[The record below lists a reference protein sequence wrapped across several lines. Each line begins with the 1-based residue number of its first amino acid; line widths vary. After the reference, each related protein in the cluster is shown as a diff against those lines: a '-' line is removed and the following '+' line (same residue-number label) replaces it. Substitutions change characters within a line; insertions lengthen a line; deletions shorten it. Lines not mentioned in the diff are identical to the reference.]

1 MKALSRMLIVLAS
14 IVVAT
19 TIVTAQ
25 DVMVPFDVETK
36 VVTYNATM
44 EKQLGLFP
52 DVAELVEARIWMS
65 PDSVYTLEIS
75 SGMGDRFVRSR
86 RTLTREQV
94 LDIQTRFTSAR
105 RSRLQTI
112 GLDQSGRPTVLWT
125 TTLLGTAY
133 YGTAFGLVAFGNSF
147 GESQVTSALPYLFAG
162 SAGYLIPYLLTKNA
176 TVTHGDAVL
185 MQNALVQGIGIGW
198 GLTSVILGD
207 KIVDGDNYRVGF
219 GLSILTGIGGTV
231 AAYKFSRSH
240 NLAVGHADVIGTSSL
255 FGGLTGLMT
264 AFTVLG
270 STDFTGSEWVRIIP
284 ASALVG
290 SAAGVLLGHAAA
302 KAQPYSAG
310 DADVYRLSGLIGAA
324 LPASIAAAASST
336 GDPEIVTALTAVT
349 TVAGLYVGDRLVLG
363 KDYSAEEGNYISLGT
378 VGGALIGLGLAV
390 MADASE
396 YFPLMVLGGGAAGF
410 ALTQNSFS
418 GDARTRARSMG
429 SLDLDWHLNPSAP
442 FMAKAMQGVSV
453 PFIGLSG
460 RF

>member
-1 MKALSRMLIVLAS
+1 
-14 IVVAT
+14 
-19 TIVTAQ
+19 
-25 DVMVPFDVETK
+25 
-36 VVTYNATM
+36 
-44 EKQLGLFP
+44 
-52 DVAELVEARIWMS
+52 
-65 PDSVYTLEIS
+65 
-75 SGMGDRFVRSR
+75 
-86 RTLTREQV
+86 
-94 LDIQTRFTSAR
+94 
-105 RSRLQTI
+105 
-112 GLDQSGRPTVLWT
+112 
-125 TTLLGTAY
+125 
-133 YGTAFGLVAFGNSF
+133 
-147 GESQVTSALPYLFAG
+147 
-162 SAGYLIPYLLTKNA
+162 
-176 TVTHGDAVL
+176 
-185 MQNALVQGIGIGW
+185 
-198 GLTSVILGD
+198 
-207 KIVDGDNYRVGF
+207 
-219 GLSILTGIGGTV
+219 
-231 AAYKFSRSH
+231 
-240 NLAVGHADVIGTSSL
+240 
-255 FGGLTGLMT
+255 
-264 AFTVLG
+264 VLG